1 MNGAHSEDDDDLRE
15 CEPWQALRGLLKGE
29 IFDQGGARLSSR
41 CEDTV
46 KSEEDMERGRW
57 ELKMRWVPRVLRLTH
72 TDTIMLSV
80 SDHVM

>member
-1 MNGAHSEDDDDLRE
+1 MSHGKPCEVFLR
-15 CEPWQALRGLLKGE
+15 AKYLTK
-29 IFDQGGARLSSR
+29 GGARLSIR